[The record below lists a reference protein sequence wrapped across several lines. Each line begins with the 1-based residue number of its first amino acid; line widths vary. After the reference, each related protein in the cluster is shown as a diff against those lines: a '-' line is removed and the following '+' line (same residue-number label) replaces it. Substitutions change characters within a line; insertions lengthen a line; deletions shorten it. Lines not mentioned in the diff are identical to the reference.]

1 MRFNPKR
8 GLLLLLLWAFAS
20 DTASAQGKVRNRED
34 ADAVP
39 QATRKNINLHEHPI
53 PPRLLS
59 PDEGSSVVGAA
70 LESHVRHR
78 PDPDCSHLVH
88 AIYGRA
94 GFPYSYVRSSDL
106 YVGIVEFRRVTH
118 PQPGDLVIWLGHVGV
133 VINPAQ
139 RSFYSALRS
148 GPGVDFYDAPYWRER
163 GRPRFYRY
171 AKRSTTERSSKPR
184 VAGVTLPT
192 PEQR

>member
-1 MRFNPKR
+1 MQFNPKA
-8 GLLLLLLWAFAS
+8 GLLLLLLWAFAP

-34 ADAVP
+34 SDAAP
-39 QATRKNINLHEHPI
+39 QARRKNINLHEHPF

-59 PDEGSSVVGAA
+59 PDEGLSVAGAA
-70 LESHVRHR
+70 LESHVRHH

-118 PQPGDLVIWLGHVGV
+118 AQPGDLVIWLGHVGI

-171 AKRSTTERSSKPR
+171 AKRSTTERSSKP
-184 VAGVTLPT
+184 
-192 PEQR
+192 E